1 MKRTSNKV
9 EIARRE
15 VRLAEAK
22 LRIAKRNL
30 KNLKEVYEDDY
41 SCYDDY
47 DYDGEELN
55 DAGYP
60 VETEEEAEWRRSVAD
75 AQWAAL
81 RRREAAMREAAR
93 RRKSKSL
100 NEKAIVGNGPLKE
113 FNDFDDI
120 LDQFGEAKL
129 SDFFKK
135 NCRLTSK
142 QSAKWASY
150 DNSGND
156 GDLSARVS
164 DVDPLELE
172 DFLNDVGLVT
182 SVYLG

>member
-30 KNLKEVYEDDY
+30 KNLKESFDDY
-41 SCYDDY
+41 SI
-47 DYDGEELN
+47 YDGEDLN

-60 VETEEEAEWRRSVAD
+60 VETEEEAEWRRSAAD

-81 RRREAAMREAAR
+81 NKRRTAAKLEAAR
-93 RRKSKSL
+93 RRKAKSL
-100 NEKAIVGNGPLKE
+100 KEKAIIGNGPLKE
-113 FNDFDDI
+113 FDDSDDI
-120 LDQFGEAKL
+120 IDQFGDLKL
-129 SDFFKK
+129 SDFFRKT
-135 NCRLTSK
+135 CRLTSK
-142 QSAKWASY
+142 QSAKWANY

>member
-1 MKRTSNKV
+1 MKRTNKV

-30 KNLKEVYEDDY
+30 RNLKESYDDY
-41 SCYDDY
+41 SI
-47 DYDGEELN
+47 YDGEELN

-60 VETEEEAEWRRSVAD
+60 VETDEEAEWRRSAAD

-81 RRREAAMREAAR
+81 RRREAAKYEAAR

-120 LDQFGEAKL
+120 LDQYGKMKL
-129 SDFFKK
+129 SDFFRK

-142 QSAKWASY
+142 QSAKWAGY
-150 DNSGND
+150 DNSGNE
-156 GDLSARVS
+156 GDLSAKVS

-182 SVYLG
+182 SVYL

>member
-30 KNLKEVYEDDY
+30 KNLKESYDDY
-41 SCYDDY
+41 SI
-47 DYDGEELN
+47 YDGEELN

-60 VETEEEAEWRRSVAD
+60 VETDEEAEWRRSAAD

-100 NEKAIVGNGPLKE
+100 KEKAIVGNGPLKE
-113 FNDFDDI
+113 FDDFDDI
-120 LDQFGEAKL
+120 LDQAGEMKL
-129 SDFFKK
+129 SDFFRKD
-135 NCRLTSK
+135 CRLTSK
-142 QSAKWASY
+142 QSAKWAGY

-156 GDLSARVS
+156 GDLSAKVS

-182 SVYLG
+182 SVYL

>member
-30 KNLKEVYEDDY
+30 RNLKESYDDY
-41 SCYDDY
+41 SI
-47 DYDGEELN
+47 YDGEELN

-60 VETEEEAEWRRSVAD
+60 VETDEEAEWRRSAAD

-81 RRREAAMREAAR
+81 RRREAAKYEAAR

-120 LDQFGEAKL
+120 LDQYGEVKL

-142 QSAKWASY
+142 QSAKWAGY

-156 GDLSARVS
+156 GDLSAKVS

-182 SVYLG
+182 SVYL

>member
-30 KNLKEVYEDDY
+30 KNLKESYDDY
-41 SCYDDY
+41 SI
-47 DYDGEELN
+47 YDGEELN

-60 VETEEEAEWRRSVAD
+60 VETEEEANWRRGAAD
-75 AQWAAL
+75 SQLELLRKRRCAA
-81 RRREAAMREAAR
+81 AKCEAAR
-93 RRKSKSL
+93 RRKAKSL

-129 SDFFKK
+129 SDFFRK

-156 GDLSARVS
+156 GDLGARVS

-182 SVYLG
+182 SVYL

>member
-30 KNLKEVYEDDY
+30 KNLKESYDDY
-41 SCYDDY
+41 SI
-47 DYDGEELN
+47 YDGEELN

-60 VETEEEAEWRRSVAD
+60 VETDEEAEWRRSAAD

-81 RRREAAMREAAR
+81 RRREAAKYEAAR

-120 LDQFGEAKL
+120 LDQFGEVKL

-142 QSAKWASY
+142 QSAKWAGY

-156 GDLSARVS
+156 GDLGARVS

-182 SVYLG
+182 SVYL

>member
-9 EIARRE
+9 EIARRA

-30 KNLKEVYEDDY
+30 RNLKESYDDY
-41 SCYDDY
+41 SI
-47 DYDGEELN
+47 YDGEELN

-60 VETEEEAEWRRSVAD
+60 VETEEEAEWRRGAAD

-100 NEKAIVGNGPLKE
+100 KEKAIVGNGPLKK
-113 FNDFDDI
+113 FDNFDDI
-120 LDQFGEAKL
+120 LDQAGEMKL
-129 SDFFKK
+129 SDFFRKD
-135 NCRLTSK
+135 CRLTSK
-142 QSAKWASY
+142 QSAKWARY

-156 GDLSARVS
+156 GDLSAKVN

-182 SVYLG
+182 SVYL

>member
-30 KNLKEVYEDDY
+30 RNLKESYDDY
-41 SCYDDY
+41 SI
-47 DYDGEELN
+47 YDGEELN

-60 VETEEEAEWRRSVAD
+60 VETEEEANWRRSAAD

-81 RRREAAMREAAR
+81 RRREAAKYEAAR

-100 NEKAIVGNGPLKE
+100 KETAIVGNGPLKE
-113 FNDFDDI
+113 FNDIDDI
-120 LDQFGEAKL
+120 LDQFGKVKL

-156 GDLSARVS
+156 GDLGVRVS

-182 SVYLG
+182 SVYL

>member
-30 KNLKEVYEDDY
+30 RNLKESYDDY
-41 SCYDDY
+41 SI
-47 DYDGEELN
+47 YDGEELN

-60 VETEEEAEWRRSVAD
+60 VETDEEAEWRRSSAD
-75 AQWAAL
+75 AQWASL
-81 RRREAAMREAAR
+81 RRREAAKYEAAR

-100 NEKAIVGNGPLKE
+100 NERATIGNGPLKE
-113 FNDFDDI
+113 FDDFDDI
-120 LDQFGEAKL
+120 LDQFGKVKL

-142 QSAKWASY
+142 QSAKWAGY

-156 GDLSARVS
+156 GDLSAKVR

-182 SVYLG
+182 SVYL

>member
-30 KNLKEVYEDDY
+30 RNLKESYDDY
-41 SCYDDY
+41 SI
-47 DYDGEELN
+47 YDGEELN

-60 VETEEEAEWRRSVAD
+60 VETDEEAEWRRNAAD
-75 AQWAAL
+75 AQWASL
-81 RRREAAMREAAR
+81 RRREAAKYEAAR

-100 NEKAIVGNGPLKE
+100 NERAAIGNGPLKE
-113 FNDFDDI
+113 FDDFDDI
-120 LDQFGEAKL
+120 LDQYGEVKL

-142 QSAKWASY
+142 QSAKWAGY

-156 GDLSARVS
+156 GDLSAKLN

-172 DFLNDVGLVT
+172 DFLNDAGLVT
-182 SVYLG
+182 SVYL

>member
-30 KNLKEVYEDDY
+30 RNLKESYDDY
-41 SCYDDY
+41 SI
-47 DYDGEELN
+47 YDGEELN

-60 VETEEEAEWRRSVAD
+60 VETDEEAEWRRSAAD

-81 RRREAAMREAAR
+81 RRREAAKYEAAR

-100 NEKAIVGNGPLKE
+100 NEKAFVGNGPLKE

-120 LDQFGEAKL
+120 LDQYGEVKL

-142 QSAKWASY
+142 QSAKWAGY

-156 GDLSARVS
+156 GDLSAKVS

-182 SVYLG
+182 SVYL

>member
-30 KNLKEVYEDDY
+30 RNLRESYDDY
-41 SCYDDY
+41 SI
-47 DYDGEELN
+47 YDGEELN

-60 VETEEEAEWRRSVAD
+60 VETEEEAEWRRSMAD
-75 AQWAAL
+75 SMMATLRSRKAAKY
-81 RRREAAMREAAR
+81 EAAR

-113 FNDFDDI
+113 FDDFDDI
-120 LDQFGEAKL
+120 LDQFGEVKL
-129 SDFFKK
+129 SDFFRK

-156 GDLSARVS
+156 GDLSAKVS

-182 SVYLG
+182 SVYL

>member
-30 KNLKEVYEDDY
+30 RNLKESYDDY
-41 SCYDDY
+41 SI
-47 DYDGEELN
+47 YDGEELN

-60 VETEEEAEWRRSVAD
+60 VETEEEAEWRRSAAD

-100 NEKAIVGNGPLKE
+100 NEKALVGNGPLKE

-120 LDQFGEAKL
+120 IDQFGKVKL
-129 SDFFKK
+129 SDFFRK

-150 DNSGND
+150 DNSGNE

-182 SVYLG
+182 SVYL

>member
-1 MKRTSNKV
+1 MRTNKKLLEAKRNVK
-9 EIARRE
+9 I
-15 VRLAEAK
+15 AEAK

-30 KNLKEVYEDDY
+30 RNIKESFDDY
-41 SCYDDY
+41 SIYG
-47 DYDGEELN
+47 GEELN

-60 VETEEEAEWRRSVAD
+60 VETEEEAEWRRGAAD
-75 AQWAAL
+75 SQLELLRKRRLAA
-81 RRREAAMREAAR
+81 AKNEAAR

-120 LDQFGEAKL
+120 LDQFGEVKL
-129 SDFFKK
+129 SDFFRK

-142 QSAKWASY
+142 QSAKWAGY
-150 DNSGND
+150 DNSGNE
-156 GDLSARVS
+156 GDLSAKVS

-182 SVYLG
+182 SVYL

>member
-30 KNLKEVYEDDY
+30 RNLKESYDDY
-41 SCYDDY
+41 SI
-47 DYDGEELN
+47 YDGEELN

-60 VETEEEAEWRRSVAD
+60 VETEEEAEWRRSAAD
-75 AQWAAL
+75 NQLELLRKRRLAAAKY
-81 RRREAAMREAAR
+81 EAVRH
-93 RRKSKSL
+93 RKVKSL

-120 LDQFGEAKL
+120 LDQYGEVKL
-129 SDFFKK
+129 SDFFRK

-156 GDLSARVS
+156 GDLGARVS

-182 SVYLG
+182 SVYL

>member
-30 KNLKEVYEDDY
+30 RNLKESYDDY
-41 SCYDDY
+41 SI
-47 DYDGEELN
+47 YDGEELN

-60 VETEEEAEWRRSVAD
+60 VETEEEVEWRRSAAD
-75 AQWAAL
+75 AHLAAL
-81 RRREAAMREAAR
+81 RRREAAKYEAAR

-120 LDQFGEAKL
+120 LDQYGEVKL
-129 SDFFKK
+129 SDFFRK

-150 DNSGND
+150 DNSGNE
-156 GDLSARVS
+156 GDLSAKVS

-182 SVYLG
+182 SVYL

>member
-30 KNLKEVYEDDY
+30 RNLKESYDDY
-41 SCYDDY
+41 SI
-47 DYDGEELN
+47 YDGEELN

-60 VETEEEAEWRRSVAD
+60 VETDEEAEWRRSAAD
-75 AQWAAL
+75 AQWTAL

-100 NEKAIVGNGPLKE
+100 NETALVGNGPLKE

-120 LDQFGEAKL
+120 IDQFGKVKL
-129 SDFFKK
+129 SDFFRK

-150 DNSGND
+150 DNSGNE

-182 SVYLG
+182 SVYL

>member
-30 KNLKEVYEDDY
+30 RNLRESYDDY
-41 SCYDDY
+41 SI
-47 DYDGEELN
+47 YDGEELN

-60 VETEEEAEWRRSVAD
+60 VETDEEAEWRRSAAD

-81 RRREAAMREAAR
+81 RRREAAKYEAAR

-100 NEKAIVGNGPLKE
+100 NETALVGNGPLKE

-120 LDQFGEAKL
+120 LDQFGKVKL
-129 SDFFKK
+129 SDFFRK

-142 QSAKWASY
+142 QSAKWAGY

-182 SVYLG
+182 SVYL